1 VTVERR
7 LALLVVVVVCVVV
20 RAVHLL
26 AVHDTAMFFAH
37 RIWPQSDMY
46 IFDQWAQRIVG
57 GDPLGRTTYH
67 PILDWMSRTVPPET
81 WTRWFGEAPVYFKAP
96 LYAYLVAL
104 LRALFGD
111 PALPMAILQIG
122 ASAAST
128 VVLFFLTERLFGA
141 AAAFVAALA
150 FAVYGPAVHYDAV
163 LLRGP
168 WIVLA
173 ALLVTWRL
181 VELRE
186 RLTARGAGLL
196 GVIVGVALLLNEGF
210 STLPLLVVV
219 AFAFW
224 ATSTSAWAVA
234 SVAFAAGLGL
244 TLAPLVVRNVAVGA
258 PPFAVAVTGAWV
270 LALFNA
276 SDSDPSTFG
285 YPQRSFVP
293 LMEAA
298 DGRVGRVLW
307 LCLRSFD
314 GPGAVLGFYLHR
326 FVGLLT
332 PFEAAD
338 NASFYYAAIAS
349 PSLGWLPDWAWL
361 LPLAAVGGVLAV
373 AGTPLRSLGPLL
385 PVALAL
391 LATNLLAPPLSR
403 YRLPLI
409 VLAFPFA
416 GLAAARAWSWVV
428 SRRFAP
434 LLATLVAMAGVWM
447 GARLLERR
455 FVLTGDTPWARVYR
469 LADFYVSAREYG
481 RQARYRDASGEYL
494 ALAAHVPRG
503 SRMWAQALL
512 FAAEW
517 QTQAGERGAARA
529 SVDAVTAHASDDPA
543 ILVAAGDI
551 YWRVL
556 GDPAAAAGVYGRAAE
571 LHPDAAVLAMLQA
584 RQRQLDA
591 LRPPVTSPGL
601 VR

>member
-1 VTVERR
+1 MTVERR
-7 LALLVVVVVCVVV
+7 LALFAVVVVCVIV
-20 RAVHLL
+20 RVAHLL
-26 AVHDTAMFFAH
+26 AVHDIPVFSAH

-57 GDPLGRTTYH
+57 GDLLGRTTYH

-81 WTRWFGEAPVYFKAP
+81 WARWFGDAPVYFKAP

-128 VVLFFLTERLFGA
+128 VLLFLVTERLLGA
-141 AAAFVAALA
+141 AAAFFAALA

-186 RLTARGAGLL
+186 RPTAWGAGIL
-196 GVIVGVALLLNEGF
+196 GAIVGVAILLNEGF

-224 ATSTSAWAVA
+224 ATGVRAWAAA
-234 SVAFAAGLGL
+234 SAAFAAGLC
-244 TLAPLVVRNVAVGA
+244 LALSPLVVRNVAVGA

-270 LALFNA
+270 LALSNA

-285 YPQRSFVP
+285 YPQPSFVP
-293 LMEAA
+293 LMEASQ
-298 DGRVGRVLW
+298 GGVGRVLW

-314 GPGAVLGFYLHR
+314 GPGAVLGFYLR
-326 FVGLLT
+326 RLVGLLT
-332 PFEAAD
+332 PFEDAD

-349 PSLGWLPDWAWL
+349 PVLGWMPDYAWL
-361 LPLAAVGGVLAV
+361 FPLAAVGAVLAV
-373 AGTPLRSLGPLL
+373 ATTPWRSLGALL
-385 PVALAL
+385 PVSLAL

-416 GLAAARAWSWVV
+416 GLAAARAWSWVA
-428 SRRFAP
+428 SRRFAA
-434 LLATLVAMAGVWM
+434 LLAILLAMAGVRM
-447 GARLLERR
+447 GTHLLERR
-455 FVLTGDTPWARVYR
+455 FVLPGATPWARVYR
-469 LADFYVSAREYG
+469 LADFYVAAGEWE
-481 RQARYRDASGEYL
+481 RQGRYRDASAEYL
-494 ALAAHVPRG
+494 ALAGHVPTG
-503 SRMWAQALL
+503 SRQWVQAML
-512 FAAEW
+512 FAAPL
-517 QTQAGERGAARA
+517 QARA
-529 SVDAVTAHASDDPA
+529 GDREAALASVHAVTARAPADPVT
-543 ILVAAGDI
+543 LVAVGDT
-551 YWRVL
+551 YWRAL
-556 GDPAAAAGVYGRAAE
+556 GDPATAAAAYRRAAE
-571 LHPDAAVLAMLQA
+571 LHPDGAVLAMLQA
-584 RQRQLDA
+584 RQRELDA
-591 LRPPVTSPGL
+591 LSPPVTSPGVL
-601 VR
+601 R